1 MTSLRKVTRTAPS
14 YKSVEETVAAE
25 SDAPEPTHIR
35 CAAMQTRETRMAH
48 AGWTQ
53 NLIEA
58 GRLQGGERVL
68 VVGAE
73 LLAAVQDAGGHGR
86 LELWTGERPL
96 AKAPQPILDAAE
108 VADLSFFLAEKP
120 LPDEGGAR
128 FSLLQTMTGHGGRQI
143 FLGFV
148 DGELLR
154 GELSRPAT
162 DLERPARDLLA
173 QLEGCETIHVR
184 GRAGTD
190 LTLGVAG
197 RPWRSDAL
205 RLEDGQMANYP
216 GGEVFVAPH
225 KGCAD
230 GLLVVDLTVPYT
242 VEGLVDEPV
251 TLRFQKGRVTS
262 IEGGR
267 AAEMLRTIVEEAGEG
282 ADVVAELGIGFN
294 PTVSPR
300 GHVMLD
306 EKAARTAHVAIG
318 RNTGPYG
325 GDNEATIHVDCVF
338 SEPEIEAD
346 GRPVELPHATRPS

>member
-1 MTSLRKVTRTAPS
+1 MPTSPLA
-14 YKSVEETVAAE
+14 Y
-25 SDAPEPTHIR
+25 DAPP
-35 CAAMQTRETRMAH
+35 MDTRETRMAH

-58 GRLQGGERVL
+58 GRLQSGERVL
-68 VVGAE
+68 VVVDEPLAGEGAE
-73 LLAAVQDAGGHGR
+73 LLAAVQDAGAHGR

-108 VADLSFFLAEKP
+108 VADLSLFLAEKP
-120 LPDEGGAR
+120 LPEEGGAR
-128 FSLLQTMTGHGGRQI
+128 FALLQTVAGHGGRQI

-154 GELSRPAT
+154 GELSQPAT
-162 DLERPARDLLA
+162 DLERPARELLA
-173 QLEGCETIHVR
+173 QLEGSTTIHVR

-190 LTLGVAG
+190 LTLRVDG

-205 RLEDGQMANYP
+205 ALQPGQMANYP

-225 KGCAD
+225 SDGAD
-230 GLLVVDLTVPYT
+230 GVLVADLTVPYT

-251 TLRFQKGRVTS
+251 TLRFSGGRVTS

-267 AAEMLRTIVEEAGEG
+267 AADLLRTIVEEAGEG
-282 ADVVAELGIGFN
+282 ADVIAELGIGFN

-306 EKAARTAHVAIG
+306 EKAARRRTSRSAATPAPTA
-318 RNTGPYG
+318 
-325 GDNEATIHVDCVF
+325 AT
-338 SEPEIEAD
+338 
-346 GRPVELPHATRPS
+346 TRPRSTSTACSRSPRSKPTESRSRCPRPSRPPPRRTRSRRPHHRS